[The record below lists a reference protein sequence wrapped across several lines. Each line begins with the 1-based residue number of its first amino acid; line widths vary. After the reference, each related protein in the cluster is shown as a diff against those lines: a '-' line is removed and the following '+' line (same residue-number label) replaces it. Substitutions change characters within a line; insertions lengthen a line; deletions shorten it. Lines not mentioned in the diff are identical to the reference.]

1 MVASNI
7 VASSNPASPIFAGVD
22 VGGSFIKLGVVD
34 DSGKI
39 LARDRL
45 ETRMF
50 HDPAEAMRESSKSLD
65 RQLAG
70 LGRRWSDVRA
80 IGLGTPGPM
89 DIARGLILTPG
100 NLPTWRNAP
109 VRDLLRDACD
119 GIPVTLTNDA
129 NAAAFGEFWMGVGR
143 DASSLV
149 LLTLGTGVGGGIIV
163 DGHCIEGAHSAA
175 AEVGHICIDRR
186 PDARLCPCGKRG
198 HLEAYASATALVD
211 RARESLEPGALSS
224 LKRALD
230 EGQELNG
237 LLIYQHA
244 QSGDSLSQ
252 RLILETADYLAWG
265 IAELANVIDP
275 EIFVLGGAMNFGGNQ
290 SPLGRKFIERIE
302 QGVRR
307 LAFPVISGSLKIVY
321 SQLGNDAGFVGAAGL
336 ARQRSL
342 KQHLTKQ

>member
-7 VASSNPASPIFAGVD
+7 AAAPHVTTPIFAGVD
-22 VGGSFIKLGVVD
+22 VGGTCIKLGVIND
-34 DSGKI
+34 NGRI
-39 LARDRL
+39 LSHDKL
-45 ETRMF
+45 ETRSF
-50 HDPAEAMRESSKSLD
+50 REPAEAMRESGKSLM

-70 LGRRWSDVRA
+70 LGHRLSDVRA
-80 IGLGTPGPM
+80 VGLGTPGPM

-100 NLPTWRNAP
+100 NLPTWRNSP
-109 VRDLLRDACD
+109 VRDLLRDACN
-119 GIPVTLTNDA
+119 GLPVTLTNDA
-129 NAAAFGEFWMGVGR
+129 NAAAFGEFWLGAGR

-163 DGHCIEGAHSAA
+163 DGYCIQGAHSAA
-175 AEVGHICIDRR
+175 AEIGHICIDRR
-186 PDARLCPCGKRG
+186 PDARLCPCGQRG
-198 HLEAYASATALVD
+198 HLEAYASATALVN
-211 RARESLEPGALSS
+211 RARETLETEALSS
-224 LKRALD
+224 LKVAID

-244 QSGDSLSQ
+244 LTGDSLAH

-265 IAELANVIDP
+265 IADLAHVVDP

-302 QGVRR
+302 QGVRS
-307 LAFPVISGSLKIVY
+307 LAFPVISGSLKIVF

-336 ARQRSL
+336 ARQQSL
-342 KQHLTKQ
+342 SQHLTQQ